1 MDQINLP
8 WVLNAKM
15 SLDNFIGE
23 ANQQLLAL
31 IHQTLQGPAPALI
44 YVAGA
49 QGFGKTHLLQG
60 SVFAAMEQSLNVAY
74 LDLNNETPCEVI
86 QELYQQDWIVID
98 NIDLA
103 GDDQQQALF
112 DLYNRI
118 KDTQTTLVVS
128 AQTTPGELDILK
140 DLRTRLALGLVFSL
154 EALSDG
160 EKMQIL
166 QNKMLDKNLRIDT
179 KVLEYLLKHF
189 SRNLTQLWALIER
202 LDSLS
207 LQQKKPITIPFVKQV
222 LSD

>member
-74 LDLNNETPCEVI
+74 LDLSDETPYEVI

-112 DLYNRI
+112 DLHNRI

-140 DLRTRLALGLVFSL
+140 DLKTRLALGLVFSL

-189 SRNLTQLWALIER
+189 SRNLTQLWTLIER

-222 LSD
+222 LAD

>member
-140 DLRTRLALGLVFSL
+140 DLKTRLALGLVFSL

-166 QNKMLDKNLRIDT
+166 QNKMLDKNLRIDP

>member
-31 IHQTLQGPAPALI
+31 IRQTLQGSAPALI

-112 DLYNRI
+112 DLHNRI

-140 DLRTRLALGLVFSL
+140 DLKTRLALGLVFSL